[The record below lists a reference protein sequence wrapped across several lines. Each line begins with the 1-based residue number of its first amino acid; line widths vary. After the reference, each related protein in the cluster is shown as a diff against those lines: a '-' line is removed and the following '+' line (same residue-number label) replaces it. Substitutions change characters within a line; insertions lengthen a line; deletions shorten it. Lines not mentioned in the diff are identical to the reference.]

1 MTSWWIEPKVPAD
14 RWWWF
19 AGVLVGTTLLTVLLS
34 PHRRRAMGAIRL
46 AAAHGSTVA
55 VPLAGVFVV
64 RSGFRHAYLME
75 GRSWWDAMWLS
86 LLWMFGFVAVGQ
98 TLVARVPPTAWLI
111 RDLRQVSKNM
121 WMGRLNRL
129 LGISR

>member
-1 MTSWWIEPKVPAD
+1 VTSWWIEPVVPVD

-19 AGVLVGTTLLTVLLS
+19 AGVLIGTTLLTVLFS

-46 AAAHGSTVA
+46 AAAHGSSVA

-64 RSGFRHAYLME
+64 RSGFRHAYVLE
-75 GRSWWDAMWLS
+75 GRGWWEAMWLS
-86 LLWMFGFVAVGQ
+86 LLWMMGFIVIGQ
-98 TLVARVPPTAWLI
+98 ALVTRVPPTSGLI
-111 RDLRQVSKNM
+111 RDLRQTSKNM

>member
-1 MTSWWIEPKVPAD
+1 MTTWWIEPVAPVD

-34 PHRRRAMGAIRL
+34 PHRRRAMGAIKL

-64 RSGFRHAYLME
+64 RSGFRHAYILD
-75 GRSWWDAMWLS
+75 GRGWWEAMWLS
-86 LLWMFGFVAVGQ
+86 LLWMLGFIAVGQ
-98 TLVARVPPTAWLI
+98 ALVTRLPPTAGLI
-111 RDLRQVSKNM
+111 RDLRQASRDM
-121 WMGRLNRL
+121 WTARLRRWF
-129 LGISR
+129 GGAR